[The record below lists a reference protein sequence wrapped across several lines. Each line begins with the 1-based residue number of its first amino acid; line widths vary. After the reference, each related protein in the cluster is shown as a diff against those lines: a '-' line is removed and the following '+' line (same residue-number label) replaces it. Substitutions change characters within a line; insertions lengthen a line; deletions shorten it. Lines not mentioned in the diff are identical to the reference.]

1 MFKRLPGGQFF
12 GELIRGHAFTGL
24 SLTETRYPPG
34 ARLPRHCH
42 EHAYFCLIRR
52 GTYRE
57 EYDGRQRAC
66 GPLMLAFHPP
76 EEMHAE
82 HFGGEEVRSFNIEIT
97 PAWARGFAG
106 AALPLDRPFDA
117 QGGPAVGLAVRL
129 FDEFEHLDASSPLVI
144 EGLMLELLGLC
155 DRAARGEPT
164 VPRWLRRVR
173 DFLTERC
180 ADSLTLADLAAEA
193 RVHPG
198 YLAAA
203 FRRHFGCTVGE
214 YVRRQRVVLACR
226 HLAGSDA
233 PLADVALL
241 AGFADQSHFTRTFKR
256 QLGLTPAAYR
266 EMTTRAT
273 GRSKS

>member
-1 MFKRLPGGQFF
+1 MLKRLAGGQFL
-12 GELIRGHAFTGL
+12 GELLRRHSFSGL

-106 AALPLDRPFDA
+106 AALPLDRPFDTN
-117 QGGPAVGLAVRL
+117 GGPAISLAVL
-129 FDEFEHLDASSPLVI
+129 
-144 EGLMLELLGLC
+144 
-155 DRAARGEPT
+155 
-164 VPRWLRRVR
+164 
-173 DFLTERC
+173 
-180 ADSLTLADLAAEA
+180 
-193 RVHPG
+193 
-198 YLAAA
+198 
-203 FRRHFGCTVGE
+203 
-214 YVRRQRVVLACR
+214 
-226 HLAGSDA
+226 
-233 PLADVALL
+233 
-241 AGFADQSHFTRTFKR
+241 
-256 QLGLTPAAYR
+256 
-266 EMTTRAT
+266 
-273 GRSKS
+273 